1 MKAARCCWSFVGL
14 SIVFSFASAV
24 PQRKVE
30 QASTLA
36 VEDSTRSHNVPL
48 NTDKTP
54 ASLEA
59 NAYAT
64 LAGVEGKSM
73 LSRDRNLVHGHV
85 NNRGIYVADA
95 KVGVGQEGDSSEPH
109 GLGASAAQTEDIAHK
124 IHQPANFMR
133 RELNHGARDLPAGGP
148 DGLDD
153 QWLDLQPAAFEE
165 AEASTIADMDES
177 FNWWDRRRRRRRY
190 NCKWTQWS
198 GWKACSVNCGAGQK
212 QRDRQTNGPH
222 WGGKVCAG
230 AKSEF
235 STCNLQNC
243 AVDCE
248 WNGWGAWGPCSK
260 TCGGGAR
267 ARQRGALPFTNR
279 DGGALCDK
287 KKMKNGGV
295 CNSFSCPV
303 PCTFGAWSLWGGCSK
318 TCGTGL
324 KRRTRA
330 GKGPLHG
337 GAPCKGEVL
346 LQDKCNAYM
355 CPVDCAWSAWGGW
368 GSCSRTCGGGIR
380 LRERAY
386 SSQAENGGKSCPGS
400 PAEVLACN
408 IEECPID
415 CVWASWHQPGPC
427 TKTCGGGA
435 FKRHR
440 AKFQEVAFGGK
451 TCTGP
456 NTEIGPCNVEPCS
469 VDCLYD
475 EWQPF
480 TECTASCGGGV
491 HRAKRNGTKASHGG
505 LECSEENSS
514 LEEACNTVECPSVTV
529 KGRARQSH
537 HNSAVVLL
545 AVAVPLLW
553 LRT

>member
-1 MKAARCCWSFVGL
+1 MEVFLLSRCCWPL
-14 SIVFSFASAV
+14 IFSTVLLDIATAV
-24 PQRKVE
+24 SQPK
-30 QASTLA
+30 A
-36 VEDSTRSHNVPL
+36 
-48 NTDKTP
+48 P

-59 NAYAT
+59 TAEENLLSAD
-64 LAGVEGKSM
+64 GKSV
-73 LSRDRNLVHGHV
+73 LGRDRNLMHGHV

-95 KVGVGQEGDSSEPH
+95 KVGVIEEGESSKTNGLEALLEQRQDSVNKIQQPASFMRRQINHDAGDSSED
-109 GLGASAAQTEDIAHK
+109 A
-124 IHQPANFMR
+124 
-133 RELNHGARDLPAGGP
+133 
-148 DGLDD
+148 LDD
-153 QWLDLQPAAFEE
+153 QWLDLQPAAFAE
-165 AEASTIADMDES
+165 AEASTIASMDES

-198 GWKACSVNCGAGQK
+198 GWQACSVNCGAGQK
-212 QRDRQTNGPH
+212 QRDRKTDGPH

-279 DGGALCDK
+279 DGGAICDK
-287 KKMKNGGV
+287 KKMKNAGL

-303 PCTFGAWSLWGGCSK
+303 PCTFQAWSLWGGCSK
-318 TCGTGL
+318 TCGTGA

-330 GKGPLHG
+330 RQGPLHG
-337 GAPCKGEVL
+337 GAPCKGQVL
-346 LQDKCNAYM
+346 LQDKCNAFV
-355 CPVDCAWSAWGGW
+355 CPVDCAWNAWGGW
-368 GSCSRTCGGGIR
+368 GKCSRTCGGGIR

-386 SSQAENGGKSCPGS
+386 LSQAENGGKSCAGS

-415 CVWASWHQPGPC
+415 CTWAMWHTPGPC

-456 NTEIGPCNVEPCS
+456 NTEIGPCNVEPCA

-480 TECTASCGGGV
+480 SECTASCGGGV
-491 HRAKRNGTKASHGG
+491 HTAKRNGTDASHGG
-505 LECSEENSS
+505 LECSQENSS
-514 LEEACNTVECPSVTV
+514 LEEACNIVECPSVTV
-529 KGRARQSH
+529 KGGAQQSH
-537 HNSAVVLL
+537 QHSAVLLL
-545 AVAVPLLW
+545 AVTVPLL
-553 LRT
+553 LARK